1 MGIFSLFGTVGL
13 RTKASVGLKEMFKI
27 CASNF
32 TDRELVWREI
42 EPELIKMIIDLAW
55 KAHPDVFNGKFGQR
69 PSHMIVILVGAT
81 LFLGA
86 AKKEDNPMYLPI
98 LLCASAIHDGIL
110 RNQYRDPAYKNIDIE
125 MFSMYDINLRLIVSN
140 WEVFSNSTISE
151 EMRKVENYASRI

>member
-1 MGIFSLFGTVGL
+1 MGIFSLFGTIAL
-13 RTKASVGLKEMFKI
+13 RTKANVGLKEMFKM

-32 TDRELVWREI
+32 NDRELVWREI
-42 EPELIKMIIDLAW
+42 EPELIKIIVDLAW

-69 PSHMIVILVGAT
+69 PSHMTVILVGTT

-86 AKKEDNPMYLPI
+86 AKKEDNPTYLPI
-98 LLCASAIHDGIL
+98 LLCASAIHNDL
-110 RNQYRDPAYKNIDIE
+110 LQNQYREPYKNIDIE
-125 MFSMYDINLRLIVSN
+125 MFSMYDLNLRLIVSN